1 MNDFNNLLLSKTD
14 LTATQ
19 DFLNRRVFLRNGAA
33 ALSATALAGLLPK
46 PAFAG
51 SGTSFPNFPAKAK
64 RVIYLFQSGAPSQM
78 DLFDPKP
85 GMKEHH
91 GKDLPDSIR
100 KGQRL
105 TTMTSG
111 QKNFPIAPSIF
122 KFARHGKS
130 GQWMSEVLPHL
141 SKEADELCFIKSMHT
156 EAINHDPAITFCQ
169 TGHQLAGRPSLG
181 AWLSYGL
188 GTENMDLPAYVVMTS
203 WGTGRPNDQPLYDRL
218 WGAGFLPTQHQGV
231 KFRNS
236 GDPVLYLSDPK
247 GINRK
252 MRRDMLDEIAKLNRK
267 DRQVVGDPEI
277 DARISQYEMAFRM
290 QSSVP
295 DLTDVSKEPK
305 HILDSYGPDVL
316 KPGTYA
322 ANCLLARR
330 MAERDVRCIQL
341 FHMGWDHHGGLPNA
355 VKGQCRDVDQP
366 TAALIADLRQ
376 RGLLE
381 DTLIVWGGEFGRTI
395 YSQGKL
401 TATNYGRDHHP
412 RCFTVFLAGAGIKK
426 GYSLGATDDYCYN
439 ITEDPVHVHDLNATI
454 MHLLGVDHKKLTYR
468 FQGRDYRLTDIHG
481 HLIKKIMA

>member
-14 LTATQ
+14 LSATQ

-33 ALSATALAGLLPK
+33 ALSATALAGLLPQQTM
-46 PAFAG
+46 AG
-51 SGTSFPNFPAKAK
+51 PGDTFPNFPAKAK

-122 KFARHGKS
+122 KFARQGKS
-130 GQWMSEVLPHL
+130 GHWMSEVLPHL

-188 GTENMDLPAYVVMTS
+188 GTENKDLPAYVVMTS

-252 MRRDMLDEIAKLNRK
+252 MRRNMLDEIAKLNRK

-277 DARISQYEMAFRM
+277 DARISQ
-290 QSSVP
+290 
-295 DLTDVSKEPK
+295 
-305 HILDSYGPDVL
+305 
-316 KPGTYA
+316 
-322 ANCLLARR
+322 
-330 MAERDVRCIQL
+330 
-341 FHMGWDHHGGLPNA
+341 
-355 VKGQCRDVDQP
+355 
-366 TAALIADLRQ
+366 
-376 RGLLE
+376 
-381 DTLIVWGGEFGRTI
+381 
-395 YSQGKL
+395 
-401 TATNYGRDHHP
+401 
-412 RCFTVFLAGAGIKK
+412 
-426 GYSLGATDDYCYN
+426 
-439 ITEDPVHVHDLNATI
+439 
-454 MHLLGVDHKKLTYR
+454 
-468 FQGRDYRLTDIHG
+468 
-481 HLIKKIMA
+481 